1 MTNYRILAITS
12 GYNFRDIGGYQ
23 TKDGK
28 TVKWRKVIRSGDLS
42 TLSDQDLGYLKKYN
56 ITCDVD
62 LRSNAEQT
70 KAPDRVPDDA
80 KQISNPVFN
89 TGHDKSDED
98 YARQYSSDPN
108 SGRNNMLSSYK
119 YMILSRD
126 ARKAFTK
133 LFELLLKN
141 DQDQNVLIYHCA
153 QGKDRTG
160 VATFLFLYA
169 LGVDIDTIKQ
179 DYLIS
184 KKQMKPYI
192 QKQIDFY
199 SKFGMNDILRHNL
212 ENLYT
217 VSLDYIDMAI
227 NTMTENY
234 GSIDNFIHQGLGI
247 SLEQIKR
254 LREIYLTD

>member
-1 MTNYRILAITS
+1 MSNHRLLAITS

-28 TVKWRKVIRSGDLS
+28 TVKWHKVVRSGDLS
-42 TLSDQDLGYLKKYN
+42 TLSDQDLAYLNQYN
-56 ITCDVD
+56 VTCDVD
-62 LRSNAEQT
+62 LRSDAEQV
-70 KAPDRVPDDA
+70 KAPDRVPNDA
-80 KQISNPVFN
+80 KQVSNPVFN
-89 TGHDKSDED
+89 TGHDKSDEE
-98 YARQYSSDPN
+98 YANQYSSDPN
-108 SGRNNMLSSYK
+108 LGRKNMLSSYK
-119 YMILSRD
+119 YMILSQD
-126 ARKAFTK
+126 ARKAFK
-133 LFELLLKN
+133 QLFEQLLEN

-169 LGVDIDTIKQ
+169 LGVDMETIKQ

-184 KKQMKPYI
+184 KEQMKPYI

-217 VSLDYIDMAI
+217 VSLDYLDMAI

-247 SLEQIKR
+247 SPKQIKR

>member
-1 MTNYRILAITS
+1 MSNHRLLAITS
-12 GYNFRDIGGYQ
+12 GYNFRDIGGYH

-28 TVKWRKVIRSGDLS
+28 TVKWNKVVRSGDLS
-42 TLSDQDLGYLKKYN
+42 TLSDQDLVYLNKYN

-62 LRSNAEQT
+62 LRSDAEQA
-70 KAPDRVPDDA
+70 KSPDRVPNNA
-80 KQISNPVFN
+80 KKISNPVFN
-89 TGHDKSDED
+89 TGHDKSDKE
-98 YARQYSSDPN
+98 YANQYSSDPN
-108 SGRNNMLSSYK
+108 LGRENMIESYK
-119 YMILSRD
+119 YMIVNHD

-133 LFELLLKN
+133 LFEQLLEN
-141 DQDQNVLIYHCA
+141 NQDEEVLIYHCA

-169 LGVDIDTIKQ
+169 LGVDIETIKQ

-184 KKQMKPYI
+184 KEQMKPYI
-192 QKQIDFY
+192 QKQINFY
-199 SKFGMNDILRHNL
+199 NKFGMNDILRHNL

-217 VSLDYIDMAI
+217 VSLDYLDMAI

-247 SLEQIKR
+247 SPEQIKR